1 MSNMND
7 TVGFQ
12 TYMVDGLRVTKEVYD
27 QFMEA
32 KKAKQQISRP
42 RHYEKLK
49 KYRGNARRAI
59 KDLLAK
65 NEMITALYRQELSLN
80 AQLRAEHRDEYQKLF
95 RFAKWVYPKLIVSS
109 EEPGTWQY
117 SKEVSK
123 WLHKWEKEID
133 QRSYEQA
140 TTKEA

>member
-1 MSNMND
+1 MSN

-32 KKAKQQISRP
+32 KKAKEQISIP
-42 RHYEKLK
+42 HYEKLK

-65 NEMITALYRQELSLN
+65 NEMITALHHKEVVLN
-80 AQLRAEHRDEYQKLF
+80 IRLRAEYRDEHQKLF
-95 RFAKWVYPKLIVSS
+95 RFAKWVYPKLGFCGDEIGSWHYSQTVSR
-109 EEPGTWQY
+109 
-117 SKEVSK
+117 
-123 WLHKWEKEID
+123 WLDKWEKEID

-140 TTKEA
+140 TTKES